1 MGDGQPLQYPG
12 RLASRPS
19 SLFSFLPEPAVS
31 VSIFDSFL
39 TTSEIIQVFDDA
51 PVLQAMLR
59 FEVALAEAQAEEGVI
74 PAEAARVIAR
84 HGDIADYDVQAIIV
98 ASRRAGS
105 MAIPLVKA
113 LTKAVGED
121 DESAATHVHWG
132 STSQDVIDTGMVLAT
147 RDALRLIDG
156 ALLSLA
162 GRLLD
167 LADQHLH
174 TPVLA
179 RTLMQPA
186 QVTSLGC
193 KFTTWAAPLVRA
205 RRHLKEAADR
215 ALQLQLGG
223 AVGTLAVMG
232 DKGPAVARR
241 VAAELG
247 LRAPDA
253 AWHTQRDEW
262 VRLGLEVAVLAGSLG
277 KLATDFSLMAQGE
290 IAELAEPAG
299 AGRGGSTAMPHKR
312 NPVSCMTA
320 LAAAGRVPQRAA
332 ALLANM
338 GQQHERGLGNW
349 QAELAEWP
357 GLFISTHGALEAM
370 REAIEG
376 LHIDTARMQ
385 RNIDALQGLVY
396 AEAVSVYLASAVGK
410 PQAHKLMEELT
421 GRAVSEARPLG
432 DVVAEAVRGDA
443 QLADKLDL
451 ARLQALFDPRI
462 ANANAAELA
471 REQIPQLR
479 TALSLD

>member
-1 MGDGQPLQYPG
+1 M
-12 RLASRPS
+12 
-19 SLFSFLPEPAVS
+19 S

-39 TTSEIIQVFDDA
+39 TTSEIIAVFDDA
-51 PVLQAMLR
+51 AILQQMLH
-59 FEVALAEAQAEEGVI
+59 FEVALAKAQAQEGII
-74 PAEAARVIAR
+74 PQAAAEAIAR
-84 HGDIADYDVQAIIV
+84 HGDISMYDVQAIIV

-113 LTKAVGED
+113 LTQAVKED
-121 DESAATHVHWG
+121 EPSAATHVHWG

-147 RDALRLIDG
+147 REALKLLDESLL
-156 ALLSLA
+156 ALST
-162 GRLLD
+162 RLLD

-186 QVTSLGC
+186 QVTSLGF
-193 KFTTWAAPLVRA
+193 KLAGWAAPLVRA
-205 RRHLKEAADR
+205 RRQIHIAAQN

-232 DKGPAVARR
+232 AKGPAVLRR
-241 VAAELG
+241 VANELG
-247 LRAPDA
+247 LKAPEA
-253 AWHTQRDEW
+253 TWHTQRDEW
-262 VRLGLEVAVLAGSLG
+262 MRLGMEVAILAGSLN

-290 IAELAEPAG
+290 IAELSEPTG

-332 ALLANM
+332 ALLAAM
-338 GQQHERGLGNW
+338 GQEHERGLGNW

-357 GLFISTHGALEAM
+357 GLFISTHGALAAM
-370 REAIEG
+370 REAVAG
-376 LHIDTARMQ
+376 MHIDSARMQ

-396 AEAVSVYLASAVGK
+396 AEAVSLFLAAAIGK
-410 PQAHKLMEELT
+410 PAAHKLMEELT
-421 GRAVSEARPLG
+421 QKAVAESRQLG
-432 DVVAEAVRGDA
+432 DVVSEAVQADSE
-443 QLADKLDL
+443 LASQLDL
-451 ARLQALFDPRI
+451 NALQALFQPRV

-471 REQIPQLR
+471 RASVRTLR
-479 TALSLD
+479 QALDQVLSV